1 MTMRLMPP
9 STGLNNPITV
19 NGRKYTC
26 IVDSTIDVP
35 DHDGAIMRA
44 NGWVATA
51 GGGADVTT
59 ARPTNPSIGT
69 TFHDTTLG
77 KIVVWDG
84 KKWRDYSSG
93 AAV

>member
-9 STGLNNPITV
+9 SNGFNNPITI

-26 IVDSTIDVP
+26 VADSTVDVP
-35 DHDGAIMRA
+35 DHDAQVMLA
-44 NGWVATA
+44 NGWIATA
-51 GGGADVTT
+51 GGGAAAT
-59 ARPTNPSIGT
+59 ASRPVNPPVGT

-77 KIVVWDG
+77 KIIVWDG